1 VKDLK
6 VYLSVPIILNR
17 DLNFTVFLRKTIED
31 AGNEVVSKWVSEPDP
46 GFSIAPSEVFE
57 RDTCGVRESDC
68 LVADISVPS
77 HGVGLEIMLAFIE
90 GKKIILLSK
99 KGATIS
105 RMIRGI
111 PGAVFVEYSS
121 NYEIVDELKK
131 MLTKK

>member
-1 VKDLK
+1 MK

-17 DLNFTVFLRKTIED
+17 DLNCTVFLRKTIEGT
-31 AGNEVVSKWVSEPDP
+31 GNKVVSKWVSEPDP
-46 GFSIAPSEVFE
+46 GYSIAPQQVFE
-57 RDTCGVRESDC
+57 RDTAGVRESDY

-77 HGVGLEIMLAFIE
+77 HGVGLEIMLAYIE
-90 GKKIILLSK
+90 GKKIILLLK
-99 KGATIS
+99 KGAIVS

-121 NYEIVDELKK
+121 DNEIVDALKS